1 MERIE
6 SVNNER
12 VKRIVA
18 LKDKSERRKT
28 GLFVVEGY
36 NNIKDCPIKAEE
48 LFVCSDFDKALP
60 VCDNVYY
67 VSRRVA
73 DKISDT
79 VTTQG
84 IFGIYR
90 IPDTSVKAPVGT
102 KTIVLDGIS
111 DSGNIGTIIR
121 TAVACGYSDVYFH
134 NCADIFS
141 PKAVRAAM
149 SAIFKLNV
157 SIGTADEI
165 LRVLKSESF
174 IPYIL
179 DMNGKNVFETEL
191 VKPAFIVGSEAHG
204 VSDAFGD
211 SVENVISLPM
221 KSMESLN
228 AGVAAGVVMY
238 VHAYGL
244 NKKH

>member
-1 MERIE
+1 
-6 SVNNER
+6 
-12 VKRIVA
+12 
-18 LKDKSERRKT
+18 
-28 GLFVVEGY
+28 
-36 NNIKDCPIKAEE
+36 
-48 LFVCSDFDKALP
+48 
-60 VCDNVYY
+60 
-67 VSRRVA
+67 
-73 DKISDT
+73 
-79 VTTQG
+79 
-84 IFGIYR
+84 
-90 IPDTSVKAPVGT
+90 
-102 KTIVLDGIS
+102 
-111 DSGNIGTIIR
+111 
-121 TAVACGYSDVYFH
+121 
-134 NCADIFS
+134 
-141 PKAVRAAM
+141 M

-165 LRVLKSESF
+165 LRVLKSEGF